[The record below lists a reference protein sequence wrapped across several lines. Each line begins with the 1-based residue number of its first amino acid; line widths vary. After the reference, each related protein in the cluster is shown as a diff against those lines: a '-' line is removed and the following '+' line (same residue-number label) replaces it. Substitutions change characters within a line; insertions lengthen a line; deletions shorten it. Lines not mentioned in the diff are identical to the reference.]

1 MDVSRD
7 KFASR
12 QIRTSSSRDP
22 SKPPVNISF
31 DLDQTLQSGKM
42 AAGLRREKGSRTD
55 PNVEN
60 VVGCHTGINPP

>member
-7 KFASR
+7 RFVSR
-12 QIRTSSSRDP
+12 EIRTSSSRDP
-22 SKPPVNISF
+22 SKTPVNISF

-42 AAGLRREKGSRTD
+42 AASLQREKGSRTD

-60 VVGCHTGINPP
+60 LVGCYLSINPP